1 MDVDVRLFG
10 GLASRARRTVVHI
23 TLPDPARVADLRA
36 AVASQVPEIAGL
48 LDAVK
53 VAVDLEVAGLDV
65 AVTQDSEV
73 ALLPPVA
80 GGSDDDLPGDTHVD
94 VPPTLERVDG
104 FAMLTGLMAPP
115 IDVESALA
123 AIVSPSVGGTVLF
136 LGTVRDHAPDLDG
149 VVGLDYS
156 VYPDM
161 ARRVLADTA
170 RAVAVDHPEVTG
182 IALLHAVGELTV
194 GEHTILVACAS
205 AHRAAA
211 FAACEDALE
220 RVKRDTPVW
229 KRERTMD
236 GAHRWVGLPDA

>member
-10 GLASRARRTVVHI
+10 GLASRAGRPVVRI
-23 TLPDPARVADLRA
+23 TLPDPARVADLRG
-36 AVASQVPEIAGL
+36 AVADQVPQIAGL
-48 LDAVK
+48 LDSVK
-53 VAVDLEVAGLDV
+53 VAIDLEVADADV
-65 AVTQDSEV
+65 AVTADSEV

-80 GGSDDDLPGDTHVD
+80 GGSHDDAPGDVHVD
-94 VPPTLERVDG
+94 GPPTLEHVDG
-104 FAMLTGLMAPP
+104 VTVLTGLVEPP
-115 IDVESALA
+115 IDVDAALTQICA
-123 AIVSPSVGGTVLF
+123 PSVGGSVLF

-170 RAVAVDHPEVTG
+170 RAVARDHPEVTG
-182 IALLHAVGELTV
+182 VALLHAVGELSV
-194 GEHTILVACAS
+194 GDHTILVACAS

-211 FAACEDALE
+211 FDACQDALE

-229 KRERTMD
+229 KRERTVD
-236 GAHRWVGLPDA
+236 GGHRWVGLPDD